1 MQDISYQ
8 TYVMNPFQ
16 RLRYSIQGAVLSIGI
31 SWIFY
36 KSITIC
42 ILSLVF
48 VVFYLK
54 YKKIELKKKR
64 LDMLRMQFKDGIL
77 VMASLLSAGYS
88 PENAVGKIITELE
101 MLWGKDA
108 DMVLEFKKM
117 NNELSLN
124 RPIEQMWHDFAERS
138 GLEEVENFAEVFS
151 VVKRS
156 GGNVSIIIQWAVQ
169 RLNQRFQVEEQIQTM
184 LASRKYEQKIMNFIP
199 IFILFYI
206 NISSAEMISAM
217 YTTISGRI
225 IMTICLVIYIF
236 AYMLAKKIIEIEV

>member
-1 MQDISYQ
+1 
-8 TYVMNPFQ
+8 MNPFQ

-42 ILSLVF
+42 ILSLVV

>member
-1 MQDISYQ
+1 MTS
-8 TYVMNPFQ
+8 FQ

-36 KSITIC
+36 KNIVVC

-64 LDMLRMQFKDGIL
+64 LDMLRTQFKDGIL
-77 VMASLLSAGYS
+77 IMASLLSAGYS

-156 GGNVSIIIQWAVQ
+156 EGNVSIIIQWAVQ
-169 RLNQRFQVEEQIQTM
+169 RLNQRLQVEEQIQTM

-199 IFILFYI
+199 IFIIFYI
-206 NISSAEMISAM
+206 NISSPEMISAM
-217 YTTISGRI
+217 YTTIPGKI
-225 IMTICLVIYIF
+225 IMTVCLVIYLL

>member
-1 MQDISYQ
+1 MTS
-8 TYVMNPFQ
+8 FQ
-16 RLRYSIQGAVLSIGI
+16 QLRYSIQGAVLSIGI

-36 KSITIC
+36 KNIVVC

-64 LDMLRMQFKDGIL
+64 LDMLRTQFKDGIL
-77 VMASLLSAGYS
+77 IMASLLSSGYS

-156 GGNVSIIIQWAVQ
+156 EGNVSIIIQWAVQ
-169 RLNQRFQVEEQIQTM
+169 RLNQRLQVEEQIQTM

-199 IFILFYI
+199 IFIIFYI
-206 NISSAEMISAM
+206 NISSPEMISAM
-217 YTTISGRI
+217 YTTIPGKI
-225 IMTICLVIYIF
+225 IMTICLVIYLL